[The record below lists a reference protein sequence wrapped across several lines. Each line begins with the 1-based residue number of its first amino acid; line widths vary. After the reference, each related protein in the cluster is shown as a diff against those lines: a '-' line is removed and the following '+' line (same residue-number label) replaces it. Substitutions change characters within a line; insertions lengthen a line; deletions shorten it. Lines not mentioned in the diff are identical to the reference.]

1 MTNTV
6 LDPVDFRNAMARFA
20 SGVTVV
26 STRDADGRLQAF
38 TASAFSSLSLEPP
51 LVLVCLEQRA
61 HSYEAFMQAR
71 EVAVSILAA
80 GQGDLA
86 WHYAKKSDDKFAGQ
100 QVERGELTGLPLI
113 PGATVH
119 LECRV
124 YERLPGGDHT
134 IIIGEVLR
142 AAVHNDTPLLHF
154 NRQMGRFVVE

>member
-1 MTNTV
+1 MAQTV
-6 LDPVDFRNAMARFA
+6 MDPVDFRNAMARFA

-26 STRDADGRLQAF
+26 TTHDAAGRPQAF

-51 LVLVCLEQRA
+51 LVLVCLETRA
-61 HSYEAFMQAR
+61 HSYEAFMRAT
-71 EVAVSILAA
+71 EVAISILAE
-80 GQGDLA
+80 GQGDTA
-86 WHYAKKSDDKFAGQ
+86 WHYARKNEDKFAGQ
-100 QVERGELTGLPLI
+100 TVERGEVTGLPLI
-113 PGATVH
+113 PGATAH

-124 YERLPGGDHT
+124 HDRLPGGDHT